1 VQHRLSVRLQL
12 SAVAALIAGCS
23 APPAP
28 IPAPTKTTAQAPLV
42 DSHVH
47 LTFYPVGAD
56 LVRAGI
62 STVVDLG
69 APIESLDEPAPQGLR
84 MIRSGPMLT
93 SPGGYPLD
101 SWGEAGYGIGCAD
114 EAAVKAAVERLA
126 KRGAQVIKIAGDWGG
141 LDFSLFETAVVAAHE
156 HQLKVVVHA
165 LGDRSAL
172 LAAEAGVDVL
182 AHTPVEPLA
191 DETVEAWR
199 GRAVIST
206 LSAFGGEPSAVRNLR
221 RLRAAGVTVLYGTD
235 LGNTRDVGISEEE
248 VRLLREVGLDDEEI
262 SQAMTTAP
270 AKVWGL

>member
-1 VQHRLSVRLQL
+1 
-12 SAVAALIAGCS
+12 
-23 APPAP
+23 
-28 IPAPTKTTAQAPLV
+28 
-42 DSHVH
+42 
-47 LTFYPVGAD
+47 
-56 LVRAGI
+56 
-62 STVVDLG
+62 
-69 APIESLDEPAPQGLR
+69 
-84 MIRSGPMLT
+84 MLT